1 VRVRAENRQ
10 TARGRPSTKLG
21 LLGMRGGGHVL
32 AKAPMVRDVRE
43 LLRGLYGLDVGCMG
57 YEDVDV
63 R

>member
-57 YEDVDV
+57 
-63 R
+63 

>member
-1 VRVRAENRQ
+1 MRSARPSGKPTNRS
-10 TARGRPSTKLG
+10 GRPSTKLG

-57 YEDVDV
+57 
-63 R
+63 